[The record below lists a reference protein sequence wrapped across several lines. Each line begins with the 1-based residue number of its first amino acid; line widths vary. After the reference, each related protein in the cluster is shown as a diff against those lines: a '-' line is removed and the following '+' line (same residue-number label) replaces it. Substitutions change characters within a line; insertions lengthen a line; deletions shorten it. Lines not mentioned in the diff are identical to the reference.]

1 MTPPS
6 SILFKNILYM
16 PQKPQSL
23 CKFGQAVKRHRLS
36 LEMSQE
42 EFAVKVGLHRTYI
55 GAIERGEQNV
65 TLITLIHLAKGL
77 KLKVIDLCE
86 EL

>member
-1 MTPPS
+1 
-6 SILFKNILYM
+6 M
-16 PQKPQSL
+16 PRKTHSL
-23 CKFGQAVKRHRLS
+23 VKFGQTIKRYRLS

-42 EFAVKVGLHRTYI
+42 EFATKVGLHRTYI

-65 TLITLIHLAKGL
+65 TLITLMHLAKGL
-77 KLKVIDLCE
+77 KLKVVNLCE